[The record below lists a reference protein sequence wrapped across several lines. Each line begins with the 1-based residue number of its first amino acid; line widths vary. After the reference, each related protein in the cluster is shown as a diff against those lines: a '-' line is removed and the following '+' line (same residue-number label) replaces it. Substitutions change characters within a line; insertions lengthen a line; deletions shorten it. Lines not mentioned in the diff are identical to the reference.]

1 MSFFAKFSLK
11 LNSFKINQEMK
22 ITKIITL
29 FLLTTFSV
37 VAQQKITVEEIYTGA
52 FRAKGMDELQSMK
65 NTNQYTVLNADRAT
79 KSQQID
85 LYDFATLKKVSTL
98 IDTKNFKELSDEGID
113 SYVFSSDEKKILLA
127 NNTNQIFRHSFTADY
142 FLYDTVDKKLSGFLG
157 QVQEPTFSPDGTKI
171 AYAKAND
178 LYIYDITSRNTTRVT
193 NDGVKNAVI
202 NGITDWVYEEE
213 FAFVRAFDWSTDSK
227 KLAYIKFDESEVPQF
242 SMDMYKKDLYP
253 TSETFKYPKAGEKNA
268 IVSLHIYNLSGNI
281 SQPINLGN
289 YSDFY
294 IARMKWTNDANLVS
308 VQVLNR
314 HQDNLDLIFV
324 DATTASPKVVL
335 NEKDKAYVDVTD
347 NLTFLKD
354 NSFIWTSE
362 KDGYNHIY
370 LYDKNGKLKNQVTKG
385 NWEVTSFYGFDEKT
399 KTVFYQS
406 VEKGSILRDV
416 YKISLDGKK
425 KVKLSSQVG
434 TNAATFSPDFT
445 YFINTYSSATVPPT
459 YTLNSSK
466 DGKKA
471 QEIVNNTAL
480 VDKLKKYDLPT
491 KEFFELTTEKG
502 HKLNAWMIKPKDFD
516 ATKKYPV
523 FMYQYSGPGS
533 QEVANNWLDTN
544 DMWFM
549 MLSQQGYI
557 IACVDGRGTGYKG
570 AAFKKCTQ
578 KELGKF
584 EVEDQI
590 DAAKVIGNYAYVDKT
605 RIGIFGWSYGGFM
618 SSNCLFKGADV
629 FKMAIAVAPVTN
641 WRFYDSIY
649 TERYMTTPQENASGY
664 DDNSPINHVSKL
676 KGNFLLIH
684 GTADDNVHV
693 QNSMQM
699 IEALVQANKQFDW
712 AIYPDKNHGIYGGKT
727 RIQLYNKMTNYIKE
741 KL

>member
-1 MSFFAKFSLK
+1 MMSKK
-11 LNSFKINQEMK
+11 LLA
-22 ITKIITL
+22 L
-29 FLLTTFSV
+29 FILTSFSV
-37 VAQQKITVEEIYTGA
+37 IAQQKISVEEIYTGA
-52 FRAKGMDELQSMK
+52 FRTKGMDALQSMK
-65 NTNQYTVLNADRAT
+65 NTNQYTVLNSDRT
-79 KSQQID
+79 SRTQQID

-98 IDTKNFKELSDEGID
+98 IDTKSYKDLSEGID
-113 SYVFSSDEKKILLA
+113 SYTFSNDEKQILIA
-127 NNTNQIFRHSFTADY
+127 NNTSPIFRHSFTATY
-142 FLYDTVDKKLSGFLG
+142 YLYNLATKELTKVLEN
-157 QVQEPTFSPDGTKI
+157 VQEPTFSPDGTKI
-171 AYAKAND
+171 GYAKEND
-178 LYIYDITSRNTTRVT
+178 LFIYDIASKAITQVTT
-193 NDGVKNAVI
+193 DGKKNEII

-213 FAFVRAFDWSTDSK
+213 FAFVRAFDWSADSK
-227 KLAYIKFDESEVPQF
+227 KLAFIRFDESKVPQF
-242 SMDMYKKDLYP
+242 SMDMYQKDLYP
-253 TSETFKYPKAGEKNA
+253 TAQTFKYPKAGEKNSE
-268 IVSLHIYNLSGNI
+268 VSLHVFELGSK
-281 SQPINLGN
+281 SAKKINLGN

-294 IARMKWTNDANLVS
+294 IARMKWTNDANVLS
-308 VQVLNR
+308 AQVLNR

-324 DATTASPKVVL
+324 DGTTGTAKVVL

-362 KDGYNHIY
+362 KDGFNHIY
-370 LYDKNGKLKNQVTKG
+370 LYDKSGKLKNQVTKG
-385 NWEVTSFYGFDEKT
+385 KWEVTNYYGFDEKT

-406 VEKGSILRDV
+406 VENGSTVRDV

-434 TNAATFSPDFT
+434 TNGATFSPDFT
-445 YFINTYSSATVPPT
+445 YYINTYSSVTTPPT

-466 DGKKA
+466 DGKQA

-480 VDKLKKYDLPT
+480 LDKIKKYDLPT

-516 ATKKYPV
+516 ANKKYPV

-557 IACVDGRGTGYKG
+557 TVCVDGRGTGFKG

-590 DAAKVIGNYAYVDKT
+590 DAAKVIGNYAYVDKS

-641 WRFYDSIY
+641 WRFYDSVY
-649 TERYMTTPQENASGY
+649 TERYMQTPQENASGY
-664 DDNSPINHVSKL
+664 DENSPINHVSKL

-727 RIQLYNKMTNYIKE
+727 RIQLFNKMTNYIKE